1 MLVSLQKNNWL
12 YDWISDNWKSELTEL
27 MTKEDPYVKR
37 PTNIKKDLAQLLA
50 AKGYKTKVTG
60 KGDIIISMTEEEYV
74 FLKLKY
80 S

>member
-12 YDWISDNWKSELTEL
+12 YDWISDNWKSELTAM

-37 PTNIKKDLAQLLA
+37 PNKIKKDLAQLLA
-50 AKGYKTKVTG
+50 SKGYVTKVTG
-60 KGDIIISMTEEEYV
+60 SSDIIISMTEEEFM

-80 S
+80 E

>member
-12 YDWISDNWKSELTEL
+12 YNWISDNWKSELTEI

-37 PTNIKKDLAQLLA
+37 PNKIKKDLAQLLA
-50 AKGYKTKVTG
+50 SKGYVTKVTG
-60 KGDIIISMTEEEYV
+60 SGDIIISMTEEEFI

-80 S
+80 Q